1 MDDLHQ
7 AFLLLGS
14 NIDPETHLR
23 RGIELLK
30 GYGKISAVSRAW
42 ESRAVGGEGPNFL
55 NACVLCL
62 TELAPEDVIER
73 IIRPAELALGRTRTA
88 DRYASRSMD
97 IDLLLFDEQPL
108 RLEYWGQAFAVVPL
122 AELVPHLRHP
132 VTGEPLSRSAAHLR
146 AEVWIV
152 PRPGVLSGLQS
163 VPAGSDP

>member
-23 RGIELLK
+23 RAIELLK

-62 TELAPEDVIER
+62 TELGLEDVIER
-73 IIRPAELALGRTRTA
+73 IIRPAELAVLLVSEFNRPQAACRTR
-88 DRYASRSMD
+88 Y
-97 IDLLLFDEQPL
+97 L
-108 RLEYWGQAFAVVPL
+108 
-122 AELVPHLRHP
+122 
-132 VTGEPLSRSAAHLR
+132 
-146 AEVWIV
+146 
-152 PRPGVLSGLQS
+152 PRPPHTTVN
-163 VPAGSDP
+163 GSDDGAALAACPAVHFVDELDVPEIVHRA